1 MAMWCQTDRSRK
13 GDAYVL
19 RRSDGKAFFGL
30 LTDLRA
36 RLLRVRIRVLN

>member
-1 MAMWCQTDRSRK
+1 MWCQTDRSRK

-36 RLLRVRIRVLN
+36 RLLRVRTCVPN